1 MNFEKIALSE
11 VCDLIPGFAFK
22 SKEFSETLGEKVIK
36 IGDIVPPYVKVST
49 FVDCSK
55 YDSQKL
61 EKYKVHFGDCLL
73 AMTGATIGKVGRFYG
88 DEAFVN
94 QRVLMIKPKEFVN
107 ANYIYALL
115 CQSHFQSYIRNH
127 IDSETA
133 QPNISA
139 SSIGKYP
146 INLPSNETQDW
157 IGKIYELLTEK
168 VRHNSLIN
176 DNLQQQATALFV
188 KLFRSSSEIQR
199 VPLSAVTLNITDGVH
214 NTVNDDPDGECF
226 LLSCKNIKGGV
237 LTISTSERKINHET
251 FCKLRKRTKL
261 EKGDILLSSVGTIG
275 ELLLLKEDPRNYEFQ
290 RSVAIIKPNHSLISS
305 EYLYEALLT
314 QRTSIIHAAH
324 GAVQQCL
331 FISDIA
337 EIEVP
342 LPEKLNLVRYNN
354 AVKPLFSMMQQNEDE
369 NKRLRALRDIL
380 LPKLMSG
387 EIDVSDI
394 YL

>member
-1 MNFEKIALSE
+1 MQLQSGI
-11 VCDLIPGFAFK
+11 
-22 SKEFSETLGEKVIK
+22 IK
-36 IGDIVPPYVKVST
+36 N
-49 FVDCSK
+49 
-55 YDSQKL
+55 
-61 EKYKVHFGDCLL
+61 CLML
-73 AMTGATIGKVGRFYG
+73 
-88 DEAFVN
+88 
-94 QRVLMIKPKEFVN
+94 
-107 ANYIYALL
+107 
-115 CQSHFQSYIRNH
+115 
-127 IDSETA
+127 
-133 QPNISA
+133 
-139 SSIGKYP
+139 
-146 INLPSNETQDW
+146 
-157 IGKIYELLTEK
+157 
-168 VRHNSLIN
+168 N

>member
-176 DNLQQQATALFV
+176 DNLVQQAESIFAHEFLMIDTIPDGW
-188 KLFRSSSEIQR
+188 KKSSLLGI
-199 VPLSAVTLNITDGVH
+199 AKYLNGLAMQKYRP
-214 NTVNDDPDGECF
+214 NDDGQGLPVLKIRELRQGFCDANSELCSPSIESEYIIHDGDVIF
-226 LLSCKNIKGGV
+226 SWSGSLLVDLWCGGTCGLNQHLFKVTSSTYDKWFYYSWTNHHLQKFAAIAADMATTMGHIKRG
-237 LTISTSERKINHET
+237 E
-251 FCKLRKRTKL
+251 L
-261 EKGDILLSSVGTIG
+261 EKAEVLIPSQSDYDRIGGLLAP
-275 ELLLLKEDPRNYEFQ
+275 LYDL
-290 RSVAIIKPNHSLISS
+290 IIAN
-305 EYLYEALLT
+305 
-314 QRTSIIHAAH
+314 R
-324 GAVQQCL
+324 
-331 FISDIA
+331 
-337 EIEVP
+337 IENR
-342 LPEKLNLVRYNN
+342 KL
-354 AVKPLFSMMQQNEDE
+354 AS
-369 NKRLRALRDIL
+369 LRDEL
-380 LPKLMSG
+380 LPKLLSG
-387 EIDVSDI
+387 ELDVLEAAI
-394 YL
+394 